1 MRIVFCGTPEFA
13 VPSLRA
19 LLSDSLFTVEAVVTQ
34 PDRPRGR
41 GHAVS
46 ASAVKEV
53 ALEAGAH
60 VYQPETIKSD
70 SAFDFFKRL
79 APDAVVIIAYGQ
91 IIPQRLIE
99 IPRLGWIN
107 LHASLLPQYRGAAP
121 IAWAIVNGETATG
134 LTTMQIDAGMDT
146 GPILM
151 QREIEI
157 GPDETAPE
165 LSRRLSEAGAPLVAD
180 SLRKLDRGEIAPRA
194 QDGSLA
200 SYAPLLNK
208 EHGRIDWS
216 HTAQQVYNRIRGL
229 APWPG
234 AYTTFRG
241 QLCHIWGR
249 PAEPA
254 AAAAGPSSVT
264 VSAVGSAEVSAPG
277 SLLAIGEGFYA
288 VCGEGTRL
296 RLDAVQMEARKRITA
311 REFVNGAHPAPGERF
326 GT

>member
-41 GHAVS
+41 GHSVS
-46 ASAVKEV
+46 PSAVKEV

-70 SAFDFFKRL
+70 SAFDFFQRL
-79 APDAVVIIAYGQ
+79 VPDAVVIIAYGQ

-194 QDGSLA
+194 QDGSQA

-241 QLCHIWGR
+241 QLCHVWGR
-249 PAEPA
+249 PADA
-254 AAAAGPSSVT
+254 ATAGPISIT
-264 VSAVGSAEVSAPG
+264 VGARDSIPG
-277 SLLAIGEGFYA
+277 SLLAAGESIDV

-311 REFVNGAHPAPGERF
+311 REFLNGARLAPGDRF
-326 GT
+326 SD

>member
-13 VPSLRA
+13 VPTLRA
-19 LLSDSLFTVEAVVTQ
+19 LLTDSFFSVEAVVKQ
-34 PDRPRGR
+34 PDRPKGRGR
-41 GHAVS
+41 AVS
-46 ASAVKEV
+46 ASPVKAV

-70 SAFDFFKRL
+70 SALDFFKRL

-91 IIPQRLIE
+91 IIPRRLIE

-107 LHASLLPQYRGAAP
+107 LHASLLPKYRGAAP
-121 IAWAIVNGETATG
+121 IAWAIVNGESTTG

-146 GPILM
+146 GPILL
-151 QREIEI
+151 QREIGI
-157 GPDETAPE
+157 GPEETAPE
-165 LSRRLSEAGAPLVAD
+165 LARRMSEAGAPLVAD
-180 SLRKLDRGEIAPRA
+180 SLRKLERGEIALRA
-194 QDGSLA
+194 QDASLA
-200 SYAPLLNK
+200 SYAPLLKK

-216 HTAQQVYNRIRGL
+216 YTAEEIYNRIRGL

-249 PAEPA
+249 PAEA
-254 AAAAGPSSVT
+254 APAGPDNEKTLAGVSS
-264 VSAVGSAEVSAPG
+264 PG
-277 SLLAIGEGFYA
+277 SLIESAGGIHI

-296 RLDAVQMEARKRITA
+296 HLDAVQMEARKRVTA
-311 REFVNGAHPAPGERF
+311 REFANGAHPAPGERF
-326 GT
+326 GM

>member
-19 LLSDSLFTVEAVVTQ
+19 LLADSLFTVEAVVTQ

-46 ASAVKEV
+46 PSAVKEA

-79 APDAVVIIAYGQ
+79 APNAVVIIAYGQ
-91 IIPQRLIE
+91 LIPQRLIE

-107 LHASLLPQYRGAAP
+107 LHASLLPKYRGAAP
-121 IAWAIVNGETATG
+121 IAWAIVNGETTTG

-146 GPILM
+146 GPILL
-151 QREIEI
+151 QRELEI

-165 LSRRLSEAGAPLVAD
+165 LARRLSEAGAPLVSE
-180 SLRKLDRGEIAPRA
+180 SLRKLDGGEITPRA
-194 QDGSLA
+194 QDFSEA
-200 SYAPLLNK
+200 TYAPRLTK
-208 EHGRIDWS
+208 EHGRIDWTQ
-216 HTAQQVYNRIRGL
+216 TAQQIYNCIRGL

-249 PAEPA
+249 PADA
-254 AAAAGPSSVT
+254 AAASPQPISITVGAGHSM
-264 VSAVGSAEVSAPG
+264 PG
-277 SLLAIGEGFYA
+277 SLLAAGQSIDV

-296 RLDAVQMEARKRITA
+296 HLDAVQMEARKRITA

>member
-13 VPSLRA
+13 VPALRA
-19 LLSDSLFTVEAVVTQ
+19 LLADSFFSVEAVVTQ
-34 PDRPRGR
+34 PDRPKGRGR
-41 GHAVS
+41 AIS
-46 ASAVKEV
+46 PSAVKEM
-53 ALEAGAH
+53 ALESGAH

-70 SAFDFFKRL
+70 SALDFFKRL
-79 APDAVVIIAYGQ
+79 APEAVVIIAYGQ
-91 IIPQRLIE
+91 IVPQRLIE

-121 IAWAIVNGETATG
+121 IAWAIVNGESVTG
-134 LTTMQIDAGMDT
+134 LTTMQIDAGMDS
-146 GPILM
+146 GPILL

-157 GPDETAPE
+157 GGEETAPE
-165 LSRRLSEAGAPLVAD
+165 LARRMSEAGAPLVAE

-194 QDGSLA
+194 QDA
-200 SYAPLLNK
+200 SEATYAPLLTK

-249 PAEPA
+249 PAD
-254 AAAAGPSSVT
+254 AAAGSAGPISIT
-264 VSAVGSAEVSAPG
+264 VGAGDSLPG
-277 SLLAIGEGFYA
+277 RLLAAGESIDV

-296 RLDAVQMEARKRITA
+296 RLDAVQLEARKRVTA

-326 GT
+326 GL